1 MPYVR
6 EYERA
11 LDNESNSDVQLES
24 HKIISVEIVDGSELS
39 SKWKSPMQVVIT
51 DMGKFIDNMPGKL
64 FGFMALANPSF
75 DWKAKIGHTVDG
87 IKIFKHAGYNWL
99 NKQ

>member
-1 MPYVR
+1 
-6 EYERA
+6 
-11 LDNESNSDVQLES
+11 
-24 HKIISVEIVDGSELS
+24 
-39 SKWKSPMQVVIT
+39 
-51 DMGKFIDNMPGKL
+51 MPGKL